1 MENLAMAPVWS
12 QSGSELLTTLDNLY
26 AAKSLIET
34 YILQATGRLDEM
46 GTAQEFGARDTVEL
60 VAQRYR
66 LDPAVVR
73 KDLKFS
79 GALGK
84 YSAVTEALPDPTD
97 PAHPAVLDPA
107 LAKVIVTTL
116 EKAPASVPV
125 DVLEVAEEQMVDVA
139 RISNPRELAKF
150 GQEVL
155 ARLDT
160 DGAEPAEDAAL
171 AKETFRLRQVDGGV
185 KFSGFVAG
193 ASGELLLTQIHTG
206 AKPHKTIDGERDP
219 RPLDVR
225 QADSFKGV
233 LDAAAGN
240 PDHPGVPHITVTI
253 DFNDLKSDLGVVTE
267 AATTNTPAP
276 APTGGTSSTGTPSTT
291 DSAKAAG
298 TSAKRSTPSTTAEA
312 GTRNATGATDT
323 TNAIGTA
330 DMASPVG
337 MADTTDAVGKAGT
350 SGPVGS
356 PHGVDAVGSLG
367 AIGSLG
373 AVGEMVF
380 GGNLSAS
387 AVRLLAC
394 DAAILPIVLG
404 GDSQPLDVGTEQRF
418 VNRYIRRALNQRDK
432 GCVVCKA
439 PPWMCH
445 AHHLIHWADGGP
457 TSLHNLALLCAVH
470 HRAVHNDQWAVSI
483 TSTGLV
489 EVTRPAWADPPLS
502 DPADLAAVFAWA
514 TPAQNDDAPNPSSA
528 STDASAD
535 VCVGANA
542 STMSAGVRSTTGSA
556 GVSRADAVEVS
567 DCEESSVAST
577 SDGRA
582 WVDAGVGANIST
594 ASAGARFSMAG
605 SGVSRADAG
614 QISDC
619 EGRSGVSTSDGRA
632 GVDAGVGR
640 ASVSSNPVHGQP
652 DRLPTASTVPNPELA
667 AAREAFRAH
676 LISMT
681 PNYRDPWGPDTPEAG
696 P

>member
-12 QSGSELLTTLDNLY
+12 QSGSELLTALDNLY

-34 YILQATGRLDEM
+34 YILQATARLDEM
-46 GTAQEFGARDTVEL
+46 GTAQELGARDTVEL
-60 VAQRYR
+60 VSQRYR

-84 YSAVTEALPDPTD
+84 YPAVTEALPDPTD

-160 DGAEPAEDAAL
+160 DGAEPAEEEAL

-185 KFSGFVAG
+185 RFSGFVAG

-206 AKPHKTIDGERDP
+206 AKPHKTVDGERDP

-225 QADSFKGV
+225 QVDSFKGV

-267 AATTNTPAP
+267 AAAANTPTPTTTNDGVDASGSTATPGTTARP
-276 APTGGTSSTGTPSTT
+276 STTGGAGAPGATGTPHTAGAR
-291 DSAKAAG
+291 SASGSAGAAG
-298 TSAKRSTPSTTAEA
+298 PSSQPDTTGAASATDTVGAADGGGPGTTARPNSTGRPSAAHTASAVGTSDEPDATGGA
-312 GTRNATGATDT
+312 GMSTEVGAVEMTDATGA
-323 TNAIGTA
+323 
-330 DMASPVG
+330 P
-337 MADTTDAVGKAGT
+337 
-350 SGPVGS
+350 
-356 PHGVDAVGSLG
+356 GSLVAAG
-367 AIGSLG
+367 SMDAIGSLG
-373 AVGEMVF
+373 AVGELVF

-418 VNRYIRRALNQRDK
+418 VNKYIRRALNQRDK

-457 TSLHNLALLCAVH
+457 TSLQNLALLCAVH
-470 HRAVHNDQWAVSI
+470 HRAVHAGQWRVSV
-483 TSTGLV
+483 TDGVV
-489 EVTRPAWADPPLS
+489 EVKRPAWADPPPT
-502 DPADLAAVFAWA
+502 DPADLAAVVAWV
-514 TPAQNDDAPNPSSA
+514 TPAHTDCDTAANAPTSSA
-528 STDASAD
+528 S
-535 VCVGANA
+535 
-542 STMSAGVRSTTGSA
+542 
-556 GVSRADAVEVS
+556 
-567 DCEESSVAST
+567 
-577 SDGRA
+577 
-582 WVDAGVGANIST
+582 
-594 ASAGARFSMAG
+594 
-605 SGVSRADAG
+605 ADAG
-614 QISDC
+614 GGSAN
-619 EGRSGVSTSDGRA
+619 GTA
-632 GVDAGVGR
+632 GAGT
-640 ASVSSNPVHGQP
+640 ASVSSDPVHWP
-652 DRLPTASTVPNPELA
+652 PSRLPATSTLANPEKE
-667 AAREAFRAH
+667 AAREAFRTR
-676 LISMT
+676 LRSLV
-681 PNYRDPWGPDTPEAG
+681 PNYRDPWATEVTPGAG